1 MRVTAAINAFADACH
16 AQATFAPNLT
26 LLQNVQPR
34 LRLEPG
40 ACVRAGGHKPP
51 VLDPNFRPTTRL
63 IKLTDCALRQSWTLS
78 AAKFLAYQ
86 GWIPRVVRRYS
97 VW

>member
-16 AQATFAPNLT
+16 GDIRAEPA